1 MARGARGTTG
11 LVSRIGRG
19 VDSQHPPAIR
29 GRAHGMQRSLD
40 DRQVRRYHLTMSS
53 SSNDAEGRRTRR
65 DLRAALIF
73 GIVAATLELGALL
86 YFFR

>member
-1 MARGARGTTG
+1 
-11 LVSRIGRG
+11 
-19 VDSQHPPAIR
+19 
-29 GRAHGMQRSLD
+29 MQRSLD
-40 DRQVRRYHLTMSS
+40 GAPIRRYHISMSPS
-53 SSNDAEGRRTRR
+53 SDDAEDRRTRR